1 MSPRYEAKSLAMRLD
16 QLEEQNR
23 RLHVAMGVVVALA
36 AGLGLIGFRSRA
48 PAVVQAERF
57 ELVTPTGQPRAV
69 LTADS
74 SAFSVVLYGP
84 RSQPMSGLALSGA
97 VPRLVVLSGAG
108 HVLASLGGPTA
119 YPARP

>member
-1 MSPRYEAKSLAMRLD
+1 MSPRDDANRLATRLD
-16 QLEEQNR
+16 QLEMQNR
-23 RLHVAMGVVVALA
+23 HLRVAMGVVIPLA
-36 AGLGLIGFRSRA
+36 AGLALIGFRSRA

-84 RSQPMSGLALSGA
+84 RGQPMSGLALSGA